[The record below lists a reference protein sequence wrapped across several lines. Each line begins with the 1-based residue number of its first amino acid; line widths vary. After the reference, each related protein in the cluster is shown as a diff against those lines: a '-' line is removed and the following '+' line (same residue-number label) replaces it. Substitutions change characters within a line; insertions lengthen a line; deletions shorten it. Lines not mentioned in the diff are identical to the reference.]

1 MKIEQAIAEM
11 KKNVGKRNFVQSYD
25 VVFLL
30 QNIDVKKPDQRIKL
44 EVILPH
50 SPFKKP
56 HSLAVIAKTTTNL
69 GKISY
74 QQGLDVIEPIYLES
88 IAQDKKKIK
97 HLANKFDAFLC
108 DVVEVRTM
116 ARILGA
122 FLGPKNKM
130 PLMVSGAEANLAQHI
145 KKISRIVRLST
156 GMQMQLQT
164 LFGYEKMDDSQLIE
178 NFNAVVA
185 AVLAKLPKGRTQLK
199 KVFIKQTMAA
209 PVAVEI

>member
-1 MKIEQAIAEM
+1 
-11 KKNVGKRNFVQSYD
+11 
-25 VVFLL
+25 
-30 QNIDVKKPDQRIKL
+30 
-44 EVILPH
+44 
-50 SPFKKP
+50 
-56 HSLAVIAKTTTNL
+56 
-69 GKISY
+69 
-74 QQGLDVIEPIYLES
+74 
-88 IAQDKKKIK
+88 
-97 HLANKFDAFLC
+97 LANKFDAFLC